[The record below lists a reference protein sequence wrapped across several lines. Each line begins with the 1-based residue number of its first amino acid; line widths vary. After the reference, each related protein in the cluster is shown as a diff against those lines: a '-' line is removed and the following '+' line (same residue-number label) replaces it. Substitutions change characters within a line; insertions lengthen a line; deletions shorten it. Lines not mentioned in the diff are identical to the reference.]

1 MKEIPLG
8 AQPVGNNFGGIEG
21 GGGQN
26 WGVGET
32 IKGWGRGK
40 VRGVCGTENMVVVVL
55 CSSTEKE
62 ALTSTLPS
70 TWHH

>member
-26 WGVGET
+26 WEVGET
-32 IKGWGRGK
+32 IKGGEEGR
-40 VRGVCGTENMVVVVL
+40 
-55 CSSTEKE
+55 
-62 ALTSTLPS
+62 
-70 TWHH
+70 